1 MSSRILAGRYE
12 LLEKIGDGG
21 MAVVYKGKDKL
32 LNRFIAVKILK
43 PEFVRDVKFIE
54 NFRRESQSAASLSHP
69 NIVNVYDVGREG
81 NIHYIVMELVEGR
94 VLSDVIREK
103 GPLDVPWAVSIAKQ
117 VAAALAVAHKNHI
130 IHRDVKPHNILITRD
145 GVAKITDFG
154 IAKAVNSGTIVG
166 NQQGMI
172 MGSVHYFS
180 PEQARGGYVDE
191 KSDIYSLGI
200 VLYEMLTGR
209 VPFDADNPVTVAVM
223 HMNNEIQPPSS
234 LVPGIPPDVEA
245 VVMKATNKYQVNRF
259 SDVLE
264 MYRALEQ
271 ANLNVIPP
279 VGGSYNPPKDLA
291 ATRVMTA
298 AEVKAASGAMVSSST
313 GGAPGQAVYGQSAG
327 QGAPDGKSNRGKSEI
342 ENDRDERRDKKTMGN
357 NKKPKKKVRLN
368 MTKLLAVILAL
379 VCAVPAS
386 ALLFK
391 VVNGFTQAKD
401 ITVPKLIGLTQQ
413 EATDDLD
420 KLGLKIKV
428 DEPVISDKVEAGQI
442 ASQSPEEGET
452 IKSGQTIHV
461 NLNKGADDGE
471 VPQVTGKTL
480 ETAITL
486 LQAKG
491 FELGKSDE
499 DFSDL
504 PKGTIVSQNP
514 EGNTKA
520 EKGSSVDLVVSKGP
534 KDVLVKVPNLENE
547 SLSNAKTLLS
557 ANNLTLGKTT
567 LGDSTTVQKDHVIS
581 QSVAGGTE
589 VAENT
594 VIDLVISK
602 GIPDK
607 PAASATPSAV
617 SITIPFDQA
626 QQEVFF
632 MTVVV
637 SDDSGVN
644 TPIDWQE
651 EHKSDGS
658 KTISLSGTGENGT
671 VQVIFDKDNV
681 MNFSVNFDTGAVT
694 KN

>member
-103 GPLDVPWAVSIAKQ
+103 GPLEVRWAVSIAKQ

-200 VLYEMLTGR
+200 VLYEMLTGK

-223 HMNNEIQPPSS
+223 HMNNEIQPPST

-245 VVMKATNKYQVNRF
+245 VVMKATNKYQVNRY
-259 SDVLE
+259 SDVIE

-271 ANLNVIPP
+271 ANLNMVPP
-279 VGGSYNPPKDLA
+279 TGRNYNPSPDMA

-298 AEVKAASGAMVSSST
+298 AEVSGALAASEAIPPSGVGDGSA
-313 GGAPGQAVYGQSAG
+313 ARGQAAG
-327 QGAPDGKSNRGKSEI
+327 QPSLEGTPNREKQEI
-342 ENDRDERRDKKTMGN
+342 QDYGDERRDKKNMGK

-368 MTKLLAVILAL
+368 ATKLLAVILAL

-391 VVNGFTQAKD
+391 VVNGFTQTKD
-401 ITVPKLIGLTQQ
+401 ITVPKLVGMTQQ
-413 EATDDLD
+413 EATDSLD
-420 KLGLKIKV
+420 KLGLKLKV
-428 DEPVISDKVEAGQI
+428 EEPVISDDVEAGQI
-442 ASQSPEEGET
+442 ASQTPDAGET
-452 IKSGQTIHV
+452 IKDGQTIRV
-461 NLNKGADDGE
+461 NLNKGSDDGE
-471 VPQVTGKTL
+471 VPDVTGKTL

-514 EGNTKA
+514 TGKTKA
-520 EKGSSVDLVVSKGP
+520 EKGSAVDLVVSKGP
-534 KDVLVKVPNLENE
+534 KDVLVKVPSLENE

-567 LGDSTTVQKDHVIS
+567 LGDSNTVQKDHVIS

-602 GIPDK
+602 GIPEK
-607 PAASATPSAV
+607 PATPAAV

-644 TPIDWQE
+644 TPVDWQE

-681 MNFSVNFDTGAVT
+681 MNFSVNFNTGTVT

>member
-43 PEFVRDVKFIE
+43 PEFVRDAKFIE

-103 GPLDVPWAVSIAKQ
+103 GPLEVQWAVSIAKQ

-145 GVAKITDFG
+145 GIAKITDFG

-166 NQQGMI
+166 NQQGVI

-200 VLYEMLTGR
+200 VLYEMLTGK

-223 HMNNEIQPPSS
+223 HMNNEIQPPSK

-259 SDVLE
+259 GDVTE
-264 MYRALEQ
+264 MYRALEH
-271 ANLNVIPP
+271 ANLNAAPS
-279 VGGSYNPPKDLA
+279 VGSSYNSSPDMV

-298 AEVKAASGAMVSSST
+298 AELKAASRDGDAADST
-313 GGAPGQAVYGQSAG
+313 TYGQSTG
-327 QGAPDGKSNRGKSEI
+327 QSGSSAKGNGRETEREDYGNGSRDNKNMGK
-342 ENDRDERRDKKTMGN
+342 
-357 NKKPKKKVRLN
+357 NKKQKKKVRLN
-368 MTKLLAVILAL
+368 VTKLLAVILAL

-391 VVNGFTQAKD
+391 VVNGFTDAKE
-401 ITVPKLIGLTQQ
+401 ITVPKLLGMTQQ
-413 EATDDLD
+413 EAKDNLD
-420 KLGLKIKV
+420 QIGLKLELE
-428 DEPVISDKVEAGQI
+428 EPVISDKVEAGQI
-442 ASQSPEEGET
+442 ASQSPDEGES
-452 IKSGQTIHV
+452 IKKGQTIRV
-461 NLNKGADDGE
+461 NLNKGSDDGE
-471 VPQVTGKTL
+471 VPEVTGKTL

-504 PKGTIVSQNP
+504 PKGTIVSQSP
-514 EGNTKA
+514 TGKSKA

-534 KDVLVKVPNLENE
+534 KDVMVKVPNLENE
-547 SLSNAKTLLS
+547 SLANAKTLLS

-567 LGDSTTVQKDHVIS
+567 LGDSNTVEKDHVIN
-581 QSVAGGTE
+581 QSVTAGTE
-589 VAENT
+589 VAANA

-602 GIPDK
+602 GIPEK
-607 PAASATPSAV
+607 PAEPVSV
-617 SITIPFDQA
+617 SIDIPFDQA

-651 EHKSDGS
+651 EHKTDGS

-681 MNFSVNFDTGAVT
+681 MNFSVNFNTGTVT
-694 KN
+694 KK